1 MPVANL
7 VHEVTTA
14 IEAEHN
20 LLGWQLQTGREV
32 NSEDVVRV
40 FGARITL
47 LQIEGKHSEAVE
59 LLETALKYLKST
71 EGPEHPDCLAM
82 RELAAITELQTG
94 SVADALIELDL
105 LYDSWDKH
113 GDIESMARVKYM
125 VMHHYSQT
133 CQHKLAWQSF
143 THHIDV
149 FDKSSLPATAVFCST
164 LCEVVNALGKSD
176 ASMMLE
182 NWLALV
188 EDMEW
193 ETDSD
198 KQAENSQWFETY
210 RNMVGGLKGLLKL
223 SCH

>member
-20 LLGWQLQTGREV
+20 LLDWQLQTGREV

-47 LQIEGKHSEAVE
+47 LQIEGKHSEAVV
-59 LLETALKYLKST
+59 LLETALKYLKGT
-71 EGPEHPDCLAM
+71 EGPEHPDSLAM

-113 GDIESMARVKYM
+113 DNNEGMARVKY
-125 VMHHYSQT
+125 VVLHHYSQT
-133 CQHKLAWQSF
+133 GQHKQAWQTF
-143 THHIDV
+143 LHHADV
-149 FDKSSLPATAVFCST
+149 FDKSSLPATAMFCST
-164 LCEVVNALGKSD
+164 LCEVANALGKAD

-193 ETDSD
+193 ETDTD
-198 KQAENSQWFETY
+198 KQAENSQRFETY
-210 RNMVGGLKGLLKL
+210 RNMVGGLKGLLSL